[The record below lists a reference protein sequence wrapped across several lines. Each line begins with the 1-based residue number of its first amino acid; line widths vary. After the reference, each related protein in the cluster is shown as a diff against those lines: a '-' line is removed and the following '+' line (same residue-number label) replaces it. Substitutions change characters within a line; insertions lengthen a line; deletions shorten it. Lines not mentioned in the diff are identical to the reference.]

1 MKNLTFILFLFFLVV
16 GSAQSDLTKI
26 EDFGENKGNL
36 KMYSYIPNNLN
47 TTKPVALVL
56 VLHGCT
62 QTAEEIASET
72 GWNKLADSLNFIIV
86 YPEQRQ
92 INNAAKCFNF
102 YLGFKAKKDKG
113 EVASIRQMIA
123 YSFQNYFIDSSK
135 VFITGM
141 SAGGGMSNALLNAYP
156 TLFNAG
162 ALVAAPDNLFNP
174 NKNEYQPRV
183 AILQGDDDKVV
194 VPKNALNLKEQW
206 LKKHQIDTAN
216 VELKKNYLNN
226 PLLTAEYF
234 YNTKKEVKVITLFAK
249 GIRHKL
255 LIKPGDKISEGG
267 TMDNH
272 TQDINFHSTYWIAQF
287 FGLTIK

>member
-1 MKNLTFILFLFFLVV
+1 MKNLLIIFFIYSSVFGV
-16 GSAQSDLTKI
+16 AQSNLTRV

-36 KMYSYIPNNLN
+36 KMYTYIPKKLN
-47 TTKPVALVL
+47 TTKPVPLVF

-62 QTAEEIASET
+62 QSAEEIKNET

-113 EVASIRQMIA
+113 EVASIKQMVD
-123 YSFQNYFIDSSK
+123 YCCKNYYIDSSK

-141 SAGGGMSNALLNAYP
+141 SAGGGMSNAVLNAYP
-156 TLFNAG
+156 ELFNAG
-162 ALVAAPDNLFNP
+162 ALVAAPSNLYGFSK
-174 NKNEYQPRV
+174 NKYQPRI
-183 AILQGDDDKVV
+183 AILQGDDDKIVT
-194 VPKNALNLKEQW
+194 PKNAIKIKEQW

-216 VELKKNYLNN
+216 VEVKKDYLNN

-234 YNTKKEVKVITLFAK
+234 FNTKKEVKIITITAL

-255 LIKPGDKISEGG
+255 LIKPGNKISEGG
-267 TMDNH
+267 ILDKH
-272 TQDINFHSTYWIAQF
+272 TQDVNFHSTYWIAHF
-287 FGLTIK
+287 FGLVK